1 MNFLHTILEFIYLG
15 YIHVFPFGYDHI
27 LFIISIFLISS
38 NLKSGIIQCSLF
50 TLAHSITLIISTLG
64 LYIPNSNIIEP
75 LISFSIVVTAI
86 ENILFDKIKLS
97 RYILVFF
104 FGLIHGLGFAN
115 ALIEAGISNTHLITS
130 LLAFNLGVE
139 IGQLAVIFFCYFT
152 FIKWFRDKTWYKSR
166 IVYPIS
172 AAIACIALF
181 WTIERIV
188 N

>member
-1 MNFLHTILEFIYLG
+1 MNFLHTILEYFYLG

-27 LFIISIFLISS
+27 LFIVSIILIST

-75 LISFSIVVTAI
+75 LISFSIIVTAI

-97 RYILVFF
+97 RYVLVFF

-115 ALIEAGISNTHLITS
+115 ALIEAGISDAYLLTS
-130 LLAFNLGVE
+130 LLAFNVGVE
-139 IGQLAVIFFCYFT
+139 IGQLAVIFTCYFT
-152 FIKWFRDKTWYKSR
+152 FIKWFRNKTWYKSR

-172 AAIACIALF
+172 SVIACIALY

-188 N
+188 C